1 MIVVP
6 GYNIV
11 TDDLLF
17 NMDSFYPP
25 SYGGSGTVLTDSVK
39 GLTADFSDADREG
52 WNIDN
57 KPNGW
62 SFDQTQND
70 TVVSP
75 NSSDFEFQ
83 YNDSYSIE
91 MWVNMRQQNS
101 EYGYMI
107 NGRFTDASG
116 VDYAGW
122 GMMFDN
128 GVLTGFVGGYPSN
141 VLSWRRIE
149 TSSADWNTYV
159 YNKWVQIVWS
169 HDATLANCKLYVNG
183 VDRTNARS
191 DQTSPPYTV
200 NYDSNFKMGFA
211 RDTFNWAFRLPMN
224 GTISATRIYNKTLSS
239 AEVNRNFN
247 ARRNYYGI

>member
-6 GYNIV
+6 GYTIV

-39 GLTADFSDADREG
+39 GLTADFSVADREG

-62 SFDQTQND
+62 YFDRPTND
-70 TVVSP
+70 TEVSQ

-83 YNDSYSIE
+83 YNDSFSIE
-91 MWVNMRQQNS
+91 LWVYMQDII
-101 EYGYMI
+101 YGYMI
-107 NGRFTDASG
+107 NSRFTDASG

-122 GMMFDN
+122 GIMWDN
-128 GVLTGFVGGYPSN
+128 GVLSAFIGGYPSN
-141 VLSWRRIE
+141 TPSWRGIK
-149 TSSADWNTYV
+149 TSSAAASSIKDE
-159 YNKWVQIVWS
+159 WVQIVWS

-183 VDRTNARS
+183 VDRTNART
-191 DQTSPPYTV
+191 DQSSPPYTI
-200 NYDSNFKMGFA
+200 NYNSNFKIGFG
-211 RDTFNWAFRLPMN
+211 RDTFNWFYRIPMD
-224 GTISATRIYNKTLSS
+224 GTISAARIYNKTLSS

-247 ARRNYYGI
+247 ARRDYYGV

>member
-6 GYNIV
+6 GYTIV

-62 SFDQTQND
+62 YFDRPTND
-70 TVVSP
+70 TEVSQ

-83 YNDSYSIE
+83 YNDSFSVE
-91 MWVNMRQQNS
+91 LWVYMQDTI
-101 EYGYMI
+101 YGYMI
-107 NGRFTDASG
+107 NSRATDASG

-122 GMMFDN
+122 AMMWDN
-128 GVLTGFVGGYPSN
+128 GVLSAFIGGYPSN
-141 VLSWRRIE
+141 TLSWRGIK
-149 TSSADWNTYV
+149 TSSAYASSIEDQWI
-159 YNKWVQIVWS
+159 QIVWS

-183 VDRTNARS
+183 LDRTDFRE
-191 DQTSPPYTV
+191 DQSSPPYTI
-200 NYDSNFKMGFA
+200 NYDSNFKIGFA
-211 RDTFNWAFRLPMN
+211 TDTFNWAYRIPMD
-224 GTISATRIYNKTLSS
+224 GTISAARIYNKTLSS

-247 ARRNYYGI
+247 ARRDYYGV